1 MTAFPGFCMS
11 AVVRGAPWGAGR
23 RAGPTRAAA
32 TALRGKGFPPLP
44 APPAG
49 SGGRRAA
56 ATALRGKGFPLLPA
70 PAAVSGG
77 RRAAGPA
84 LRGKGFP
91 PLPAPAAVSGERR
104 TAALRGRRPGL
115 VWEGLPVASGSGSR
129 PEAQG
134 RCLSPAARAGYGVAC
149 SIAYFLCHTFPSSN
163 VILCGS
169 GKSSVLRHNRGTSA
183 KRRPV
188 WRRRC
193 RPSTGGAKA
202 GAVCARRQ
210 AKNGRPPSQ
219 PVRGGL
225 GAYRPRFPFW
235 DVSLPVRRSHNPTS
249 CKQPRTCRADR
260 VVPG

>member
-1 MTAFPGFCMS
+1 MS
-11 AVVRGAPWGAGR
+11 AVVR
-23 RAGPTRAAA
+23 T
-32 TALRGKGFPPLP
+32 
-44 APPAG
+44 G
-49 SGGRRAA
+49 SGGRGTAGRPRAGGGP
-56 ATALRGKGFPLLPA
+56 ALCGKGFPLLPA
-70 PAAVSGG
+70 PP
-77 RRAAGPA
+77 AG
-84 LRGKGFP
+84 
-91 PLPAPAAVSGERR
+91 SGERPSCG
-104 TAALRGRRPGL
+104 AGALRSAPL
-115 VWEGLPVASGSGSR
+115 
-129 PEAQG
+129 
-134 RCLSPAARAGYGVAC
+134 ARAMALPTRL
-149 SIAYFLCHTFPSSN
+149 SHFLCHTFPSSN

-235 DVSLPVRRSHNPTS
+235 DVSLPARRSHNPTS

-260 VVPG
+260 IVQRPRTGGRVGPVRPNASASCDRRTEAQDPRRPSRRGGDGPGGRGKDGRRRRERRLSARQAEMISSQTFAICKKVESSSIRIPICI